1 MSSARTRGF
10 TLVEL
15 LVVIAIIGVLVAL
28 LLPAVQQAREAA
40 RRMQCSANL
49 RQVGLALHNYH
60 DTFLEF
66 PPGRITEG
74 NCCGTKSLSNWA
86 IMILPFLE
94 QGNLYERYDNRFF
107 NEDTQNEFVREAE
120 VDIYQ
125 CPSDP
130 VSSKLENPAS
140 GPGSGIAYRHG
151 SYRCVGG
158 RSDGSGWWDNNQATS
173 LPSEWKGLLHAV
185 GTLGLDTERMASIV
199 DGTSNTIVVGEM
211 STLTTTRRGTFWA
224 YSYTS
229 YNGSDVTGQPRT
241 MLNDYDKCVDIGGTG
256 GSNACK
262 RGWGSFHAGGG
273 LEFLLADGSVTMI
286 PRTIDG
292 QVWMNAAT
300 IAGSEPTSLP

>member
-1 MSSARTRGF
+1 MSTTRARGF

-49 RQVGLALHNYH
+49 RQIGLALHNYH

-66 PPGRITEG
+66 PPGKITEG
-74 NCCGTKSLSNWA
+74 NCCGTKSGSNWA

-94 QGNLYERYDNRFF
+94 QGNLYDRYDSRYF
-107 NEDTQNEFVREAE
+107 NEDSQNQFVREAE

-130 VSSKLENPAS
+130 VSFKLENPGS

-158 RSDGSGWWDNNQATS
+158 RSDGSGWWDNSEASS

-185 GTLGLDTERMASIV
+185 GTLGLQSERMSSVV
-199 DGTSNTIVVGEM
+199 DGTSNTMIVGEM
-211 STLTTTRRGTFWA
+211 TTLTTTRRGTFWA

-229 YNGSDVTGQPRT
+229 YNASDVTGQPRS
-241 MLNDYDKCVDIGGTG
+241 MLSDYDKCVAIGGSG
-256 GSNACK
+256 GSNTCK
-262 RGWGSFHAGGG
+262 RGWGSFHAGGS
-273 LEFLLADGSVTMI
+273 LEFLMADGSVKLVPT
-286 PRTIDG
+286 TIDG